1 MAEAFKNFKLVL
13 GTDSATAYTC
23 PSATTAIVLLLQ
35 VSNIDDTNEA
45 DATVTWTDA
54 SDSDTST
61 ALVSAVPVPAGSALG
76 VLSGKLVLEAGDTI
90 AGLASAASDLVLTV
104 SVVEMS

>member
-1 MAEAFKNFKLVL
+1 MEAFKNFKMAL

-23 PSATTAIVLLLQ
+23 PAATTAIVLLCQ
-35 VSNIDDTNEA
+35 VANIDGVNEA
-45 DATVTWTDA
+45 DATITWTDD
-54 SDSDTST
+54 SDSDAST
-61 ALVSAVPVPAGSALG
+61 ALVRLMPIPAGSALG

-90 AGLASAASDLVLTV
+90 AGLASAASDLVLTG

>member
-1 MAEAFKNFKLVL
+1 MAEAFKNFKLAL

-23 PSATTAIVLLLQ
+23 PAATTAIVLMCQ
-35 VSNIDDTNEA
+35 VANIDGTNEA

-54 SDSDTST
+54 SDSGAST

-76 VLSGKLVLEAGDTI
+76 VLGGKLVLEAGDTI
-90 AGLASAASDLVLTV
+90 AGLASAASDLVLTG

>member
-1 MAEAFKNFKLVL
+1 MAEAFKNFKLAL

-23 PSATTAIVLLLQ
+23 PAATTAIVLLCQ
-35 VSNIDDTNEA
+35 VANIDGVNEA
-45 DATVTWTDA
+45 DTTITWTDA
-54 SDSDTST
+54 SDSDAST
-61 ALVSAVPVPAGSALG
+61 ALVSAMPIPAGSALG

-90 AGLASAASDLVLTV
+90 AGLASAASDLVLSG

>member
-1 MAEAFKNFKLVL
+1 MAETFKNFKLAL

-23 PSATTAIVLLLQ
+23 PAATTSIVLLLQ
-35 VSNIDDTNEA
+35 VSNIDGVNEA

-54 SDSDTST
+54 SDSNAST
-61 ALVSAVPVPAGSALG
+61 ALVSTVPIPAGSSLG

-90 AGLASAASDLVLTV
+90 AGLASAASDLVLSG

>member
-1 MAEAFKNFKLVL
+1 MAETFKNFKLAL

-23 PSATTAIVLLLQ
+23 PAATTAIVLLLQ
-35 VSNIDDTNEA
+35 VSNIDGTNEA

-54 SDSDTST
+54 SDSDAST

-76 VLSGKLVLEAGDTI
+76 VLSGKLVLEAGDAI
-90 AGLASAASDLVLTV
+90 AGLASAASDLVLTG